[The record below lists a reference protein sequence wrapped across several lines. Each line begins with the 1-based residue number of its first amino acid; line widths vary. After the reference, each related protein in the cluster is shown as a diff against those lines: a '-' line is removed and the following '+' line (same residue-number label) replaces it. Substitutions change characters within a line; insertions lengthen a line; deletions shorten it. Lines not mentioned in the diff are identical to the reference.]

1 METPTILKKERMF
14 RRTRD
19 IEDSLGEQPQP
30 RNRRM
35 QKIEDDDIRRNDDK
49 VNHNESF
56 DDVEINRDDEH
67 NDDDEHDDEH
77 KHDDN
82 DDDAYDDEDEGR
94 GLLVT
99 TPSSDRH
106 YNHRLRLEIGN
117 EEDDSEHQSTP
128 AQEDWRKAIRNWTL
142 FYGIVLAVLILILN
156 SANGITMLMRDLSG
170 IMAAKVCGS
179 LIRNPAKAKSIGTIY
194 GLSLSLLLLWRPI
207 QSDLYAG
214 SLHLVKPCRPLQ
226 DLLHQLRYDS
236 QLSPDMKYIERY
248 RPFQALG
255 LGNGYARQLGEALQ
269 THFERYSR
277 NETQRFEYVETL
289 NLIGNLFDA
298 RGADFIIDALCHHYS
313 YTSRLLLGRNQNL
326 GDSSAIRLANLISSS
341 AAKNNNNNTSDG
353 RTDQEEISQAPIG
366 QPLVWL
372 EYGGTS
378 VTETG
383 LQKLYEAMGT
393 RSFEFLELEYTDNIW
408 PRWYRPNPIPASV
421 RYLHKAKYLQEI
433 DFTGNCLSD
442 NDMSILVGEVLQT
455 NISSVNLMNNKI
467 GTRGVID
474 LLPLTKT
481 MKTLHLAMNWR
492 IGDQG
497 AIALAKALN
506 NTNNTTVETLTLFK
520 CRVGQ
525 KGAEAFLSIF
535 PRNQKLKYLSLTVND
550 DDGGIDKAT
559 IQALR
564 KATDANW

>member
-214 SLHLVKPCRPLQ
+214 SLHLPTLP
-226 DLLHQLRYDS
+226 DL
-236 QLSPDMKYIERY
+236 KYIERY

-289 NLIGNLFDA
+289 NLIGNLFDD
-298 RGADFIIDALCHHYS
+298 RGADFIIDTLYHNYS

-341 AAKNNNNNTSDG
+341 AAKKKDNSTSDG
-353 RTDQEEISQAPIG
+353 KTDQEEISQAPIG

-383 LQKLYEAMGT
+383 LQKLYEAIGT

-481 MKTLHLAMNWR
+481 MKRLDLAMNWR

-535 PRNQKLKYLSLTVND
+535 PRNQQLKYLSLTVND

>member
-128 AQEDWRKAIRNWTL
+128 APEDWRKAIRNWTL

-156 SANGITMLMRDLSG
+156 SATGITMLMRNLSG
-170 IMAAKVCGS
+170 IMAANVCGS

-194 GLSLSLLLLWRPI
+194 GLGLSLLLLWRPI
-207 QSDLYAG
+207 QSYLYAG

-236 QLSPDMKYIERY
+236 QLSPDMNYLERH

-277 NETQRFEYVETL
+277 NETQRFEYVESL
-289 NLIGNLFDA
+289 NLIGNLFDD

-313 YTSRLLLGRNQNL
+313 YTSKLLLGRNQNL

-341 AAKNNNNNTSDG
+341 AAKKKDNTSDG
-353 RTDQEEISQAPIG
+353 KTDQEEISQAPIG
-366 QPLVWL
+366 QPLVGL
-372 EYGGTS
+372 EYGKTS

-393 RSFEFLELEYTDNIW
+393 RSFEFLELEYTDSW
-408 PRWYRPNPIPASV
+408 GWGWYRPNPIPASV
-421 RYLHKAKYLQEI
+421 RYLHKAKYLKEI

-467 GTRGVID
+467 GTRGVVD

-481 MKTLHLAMNWR
+481 MKTLDLAMNWR

-506 NTNNTTVETLTLFK
+506 NTNNTTVETLSLFN

-535 PRNQKLKYLSLTVND
+535 PRNQQMKILSLTVYD
-550 DDGGIDKAT
+550 GDGGIDKAT